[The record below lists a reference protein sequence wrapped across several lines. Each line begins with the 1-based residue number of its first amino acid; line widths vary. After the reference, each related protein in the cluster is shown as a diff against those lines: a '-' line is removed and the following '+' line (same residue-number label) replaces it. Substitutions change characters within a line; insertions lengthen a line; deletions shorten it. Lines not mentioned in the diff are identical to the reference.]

1 MKPFTLR
8 DYQLEAATWLS
19 KRRRGVIV
27 LAAGGGK
34 TVTVALALDMVIRAR
49 ARSRPVRIGWMC
61 STTEQRDQGKSAL
74 DAFPNMAQQDIKIA
88 CAAANTDWS
97 DRDVL
102 VIDECHHI
110 SQDNQWRQQADTCKG
125 AIYGMTATPVTGND
139 ERDKAFRDFWRD
151 IHTISRASVI
161 HTLSSA
167 SVTWLDASDIMA
179 GQIVEQE
186 TDKMVRWRGKF
197 FKGDEGQLWGQCA
210 WLCAVEWGI
219 VKNQERNKAA
229 IKAALSHSEPT
240 LVLVNQVE
248 HAQWM
253 ADQLPNSV
261 ACFAKMGKKKRKA
274 AMDDFKA
281 GKVQRLVA
289 TSLADE
295 GLDLPVA
302 AVLVLV
308 SAGRSEIKTVQRTG
322 RVLRIHEGKQGAI
335 IYDFKDTFHGLM
347 RKHAQKR
354 RDIYAELGYKQA

>member
-1 MKPFTLR
+1 MKLR
-8 DYQLEAATWLS
+8 PEQEQAVAWIS
-19 KRRRGVIV
+19 RKRRACIV
-27 LAAGGGK
+27 APAGSGK
-34 TVTVALALDMVIRAR
+34 TVIAAGALDAVISAKVRE
-49 ARSRPVRIGWMC
+49 RPVRVGWMAN
-61 STTEQRDQGKSAL
+61 TIEQCEQARRAL
-74 DAFPNMAQQDIKIA
+74 DGFPATANLDVKIR

-102 VIDECHHI
+102 VVDECHHCTAP
-110 SQDNQWRQQADTCKG
+110 QWGESIATCLG
-125 AIYGMTATPVTGND
+125 AVWGFTATPETGND
-139 ERDKAFRDFWRD
+139 ERDTMFRDFWQN

-186 TDKMVRWRGKF
+186 TDRMVRYRGRF
-197 FKGDEGQLWGQCA
+197 WKGDEGQLWGQCA
-210 WLCAVEWGI
+210 WLCAVEHGI
-219 VKNQERNKAA
+219 VNNKERNKAA
-229 IKAALSHSEPT
+229 IQAALSHSEPT

-274 AMDDFKA
+274 AMEDFKA